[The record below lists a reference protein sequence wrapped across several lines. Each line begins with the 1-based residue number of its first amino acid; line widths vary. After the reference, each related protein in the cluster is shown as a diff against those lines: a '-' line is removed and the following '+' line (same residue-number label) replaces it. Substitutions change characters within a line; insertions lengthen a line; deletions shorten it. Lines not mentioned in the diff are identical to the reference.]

1 MHLFL
6 KRSETPQVHRAMFGG
21 LGPLN
26 SAGRWTAL
34 LELEIKWLLTGRG
47 ASLGPL
53 EPIAKATNS
62 SLGRLSS
69 MGSVQPLLMPG
80 DRSLARPCTPEL
92 PAIRAGRVAHPGI
105 PVCGGRP
112 AVWNTKMTSNDL
124 ERMSIEELWALHVEL
139 TNLLA
144 GKIATEKRQLERR
157 LGMLQATSRS
167 SPSARRERRPYP
179 QVFPKY
185 RNPSKPSETW
195 AGRGKLPR
203 WLKAELQSGKKIDDF
218 RINNP
223 GYRPARR
230 SSNRQSRS

>member
-1 MHLFL
+1 M
-6 KRSETPQVHRAMFGG
+6 
-21 LGPLN
+21 
-26 SAGRWTAL
+26 
-34 LELEIKWLLTGRG
+34 
-47 ASLGPL
+47 
-53 EPIAKATNS
+53 AT
-62 SLGRLSS
+62 L
-69 MGSVQPLLMPG
+69 
-80 DRSLARPCTPEL
+80 
-92 PAIRAGRVAHPGI
+92 GI

-112 AVWNTKMTSNDL
+112 AAWNTNMSTNDL

-139 TNLLA
+139 SNLLA

-167 SPSARRERRPYP
+167 SPSERLERRPYP

-218 RINNP
+218 RINSAE
-223 GYRPARR
+223 YRSTRRPA
-230 SSNRQSRS
+230 NRQSR

>member
-1 MHLFL
+1 M
-6 KRSETPQVHRAMFGG
+6 A
-21 LGPLN
+21 
-26 SAGRWTAL
+26 
-34 LELEIKWLLTGRG
+34 
-47 ASLGPL
+47 
-53 EPIAKATNS
+53 
-62 SLGRLSS
+62 
-69 MGSVQPLLMPG
+69 G
-80 DRSLARPCTPEL
+80 DRSLARPCPCTHER

-105 PVCGGRP
+105 PVFGGRA
-112 AVWNTKMTSNDL
+112 AVWNTNMTSNDL

-139 TNLLA
+139 SNVLA

-157 LGMLQATSRS
+157 LGMLQATSRT

-218 RINNP
+218 RISNP
-223 GYRPARR
+223 EYRPARR